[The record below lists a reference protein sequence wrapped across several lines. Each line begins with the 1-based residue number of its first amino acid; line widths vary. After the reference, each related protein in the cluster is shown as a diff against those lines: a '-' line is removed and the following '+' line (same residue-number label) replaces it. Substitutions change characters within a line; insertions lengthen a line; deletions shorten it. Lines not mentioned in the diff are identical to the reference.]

1 MWLAFTTN
9 PHLWDHV
16 AIDGW
21 MTRQCWKRSARSQG
35 CVAVSANTNLWWVGL
50 PGSGSNFCGS
60 PQRKVPGSG
69 ISKLRCTSGCYQAL
83 RSTVPGLQSDQ
94 AQVLWEKATVRCL
107 WQRTRRA
114 ALGQELCILRLV
126 FGD

>member
-69 ISKLRCTSGCYQAL
+69 NSKLKCTF
-83 RSTVPGLQSDQ
+83 
-94 AQVLWEKATVRCL
+94 
-107 WQRTRRA
+107 RRQH
-114 ALGQELCILRLV
+114 ALGSTALELQPV
-126 FGD
+126 QVQAP